1 MRIYYAPRGGIEES
15 KGAMGVH
22 GKYAGYDSYQYLRG
36 PKDFREFDLV
46 EGEGPFP
53 PYLVPITSEKEKRVQ
68 DLAERTLLIS
78 LHEHPHLFP
87 KDIRECKE
95 YDRQGRTVTA
105 YQALADSYWD
115 AFFDNFQDGTAII
128 TSKNGWKWTD
138 VIHDVGVR
146 LCDLA
151 HQDLVI
157 KCETVG
163 DIYRAHETGKI
174 AMIAAQEGAA
184 MIENELDRIEILY
197 GIGIREMGI
206 TYSESNSLGTGLKEP
221 KDGGLTSFGR
231 RAVERMNDVGMAI
244 DCAHSS
250 PRTTLDTIEASR
262 KPIFLTH
269 TGARSVWNI
278 KRLAPDEVLKACAGK
293 GGIIGIEA
301 APHTTMSTKRPGH
314 DIETYMEHF
323 EYVRDL
329 VGIDHVAFGPDTLYG
344 DHVGLHHVYSEALSI
359 EASHEGSSPA
369 YEEVEY
375 VKGLENPTQASKNI
389 LRWLVAHD
397 YSEGDIRKVLGENI
411 LRVLKEVWQ

>member
-1 MRIYYAPRGGIEES
+1 
-15 KGAMGVH
+15 MGVH
-22 GKYAGYDSYQYLRG
+22 GKHEDYTSYQYLKAPR
-36 PKDFREFDLV
+36 DFREFDLV

-53 PYLVPITSEKEKRVQ
+53 SCLLPLSSEKERRVQ
-68 DLAERTLLIS
+68 DLAERTIIIS

-87 KDIRECKE
+87 KDIRLCPA
-95 YDRQGRTVTA
+95 YDAQGRTVTA

-115 AFFDNFQDGTAII
+115 ALFDNFQDGTAII

-138 VIHDVGVR
+138 VIHDVGMR

-174 AMIAAQEGAA
+174 AIIAAQEGAA
-184 MIENELDRIEILY
+184 MIENELERIEILY
-197 GIGIREMGI
+197 GIGIRAMGI

-231 RAVERMNDVGMAI
+231 RAVQRMNEVGMAI

-250 PRTTLDTIEASR
+250 PQTTLDTIEASG

-269 TGARSVWNI
+269 TGARAVWNI

-293 GGIIGIEA
+293 GGVIGIEA

-314 DIETYMEHF
+314 DLETYMEHF
-323 EYVRDL
+323 EYIRDL
-329 VGIDHVAFGPDTLYG
+329 VGVDHVAFGPDTLYG
-344 DHVGLHHVYSEALSI
+344 DHVGVHHVYSDALSI
-359 EASHEGSSPA
+359 AASHEGGSPA

-375 VKGLENPTQASKNI
+375 VKGLENPTEASKNI
-389 LRWLVAHD
+389 LRWLVEHEYAE
-397 YSEGDIRKVLGENI
+397 SDIKKVLGENV